1 MRAAWDAAIDTF
13 LARARV
19 ERSWSKLT
27 VAAYQADLARMA
39 AWMGSHG
46 RISPAEVTHA
56 DLSAYMTALAEE
68 GIAPRSA
75 ARHRSAYRQLFKQLA
90 VDGAIARDPSTLVEA
105 PRAGRSLPEV
115 LHAKDVDAILA
126 APDTTTVLGLRDA
139 AMIALMYSSGLRA
152 SELVKLPLS
161 AVHLEGGFLRVRGKG
176 GKERIVPMG
185 DVASDLVRRYVAEAR
200 GVTRDAALFQAEGG
214 GAMSRQN
221 WWQRLKEHALRAGVR
236 GRVYPHRLRH
246 SFATHLLEHGA
257 DLRAVQAML
266 GHADISTTQIYTHV
280 AAERLKQVHARFHP
294 RG

>member
-1 MRAAWDAAIDTF
+1 MSAAWDAAIDAF
-13 LARARV
+13 LGRARV
-19 ERSWSKLT
+19 ERNWSRLT
-27 VAAYQADLARMA
+27 VSAYHADLARMA
-39 AWMGSHG
+39 AWMASRGKV
-46 RISPAEVTHA
+46 SPAAVAHA
-56 DLSAYMTALAEE
+56 DLSAYMDALATD

-90 VDGAIARDPSTLVEA
+90 ADGSIPRDPSTLVQA
-105 PRAGRSLPEV
+105 PRAGRTLPEV
-115 LHAKDVDAILA
+115 LRTEDIDAILA
-126 APDTTTVLGLRDA
+126 APDATSPLGLRDA

-152 SELVKLPLS
+152 SELVGLPLS

-185 DVASDLVRRYVAEAR
+185 DVAADLVRRYVAEAR
-200 GVTRDAALFQAEGG
+200 GVTRDKALFQAEGG

-280 AAERLKQVHARFHP
+280 ATERLKRIHARFHP